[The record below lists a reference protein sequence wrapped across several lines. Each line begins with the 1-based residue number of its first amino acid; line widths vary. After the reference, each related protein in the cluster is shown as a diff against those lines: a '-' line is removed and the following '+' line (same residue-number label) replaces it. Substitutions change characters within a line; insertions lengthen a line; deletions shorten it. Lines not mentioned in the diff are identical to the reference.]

1 MTHTGT
7 TIENVS
13 SAVDRAE
20 ENSLNRRAI
29 DKAFAEA
36 GEDFLKVP
44 INQLIARAEAIKEEL
59 RRGQRLDESCTHC
72 DQRAEWRYESS
83 QICQRCMD
91 TMDAYARMSLRQF
104 TPILRGK
111 GGL

>member
-29 DKAFAEA
+29 DRAFAEA

-59 RRGQRLDESCTHC
+59 RNPKVKLVKLVCNECGRKRLVAPEGQYNDRCPKCGGVDWDVVEAEELRRW
-72 DQRAEWRYESS
+72 QR
-83 QICQRCMD
+83 
-91 TMDAYARMSLRQF
+91 
-104 TPILRGK
+104 
-111 GGL
+111 